1 MPTINVGTVLM
12 SAYAIASWY
21 GLYTTTTTG
30 TTDNNRHVLPIAL
43 IGWGWAAINIARTRR
58 LDLGIVSFALVVLS
72 AGYERKYGVTKGSKI
87 AMILSSALV
96 AMNYALVPAN
106 WGLIT
111 RTLAKTKSQTWLHIY
126 FGYCVSQMVFWVCE
140 SVRNCIRS
148 DENAG
153 YILI

>member
-12 SAYAIASWY
+12 PAYAFASWY
-21 GLYTTTTTG
+21 GLYTTG
-30 TTDNNRHVLPIAL
+30 TNNNRHVLPIAL
-43 IGWGWAAINIARTRR
+43 IGWGWAVINITRTNR
-58 LDLGIVSFALVVLS
+58 LDLGVVSFALAALS
-72 AGYERKYGVTKGSKI
+72 AWYERKYGLTKGTKI

-106 WGLIT
+106 WGRIT

-140 SVRNCIRS
+140 SVRNSMRS
-148 DENAG
+148 ENVG
-153 YILI
+153 YIPV